1 MQTDIRRINMEHQNE
16 QARDEAE
23 LRNKL
28 DQQGDS
34 LAEKKKM
41 ENGVDI
47 EPEAD
52 EWVAKPVPFTD
63 TDSAK

>member
-1 MQTDIRRINMEHQNE
+1 MEQSNQ

-28 DQQGDS
+28 DEQGDS
-34 LAEKKKM
+34 LTEKKKI
-41 ENGVDI
+41 ENGADI

>member
-1 MQTDIRRINMEHQNE
+1 MEHQN
-16 QARDEAE
+16 QPARDEAK

-28 DQQGDS
+28 NEQGDS
-34 LAEKKKM
+34 LAEKKKI

-63 TDSAK
+63 TDSTK

>member
-1 MQTDIRRINMEHQNE
+1 MSDYIQNEADIRNRE
-16 QARDEAE
+16 
-23 LRNKL
+23 NK
-28 DQQGDS
+28 DGDS

-52 EWVAKPVPFTD
+52 EWEAKPAATSHPD
-63 TDSAK
+63 PAPKN

>member
-1 MQTDIRRINMEHQNE
+1 MSDYIQNEADIRNQE
-16 QARDEAE
+16 D
-23 LRNKL
+23 K
-28 DQQGDS
+28 DGDS

-52 EWVAKPVPFTD
+52 EWEAKPAATSHPD
-63 TDSAK
+63 PAPKN

>member
-1 MQTDIRRINMEHQNE
+1 MPHQDNE
-16 QARDEAE
+16 QYRDESE

-28 DQQGDS
+28 DHEGDS

-41 ENGVDI
+41 KNGVDI

-52 EWVAKPVPFTD
+52 EWVAKPVAS
-63 TDSAK
+63 TDSDSSKQ

>member
-1 MQTDIRRINMEHQNE
+1 MEHQNE
-16 QARDEAE
+16 QNRDEAE
-23 LRNKL
+23 LRNKM
-28 DQQGDS
+28 DRQGDS

-52 EWVAKPVPFTD
+52 EWVAKPAPFAD

>member
-1 MQTDIRRINMEHQNE
+1 MEHQNG